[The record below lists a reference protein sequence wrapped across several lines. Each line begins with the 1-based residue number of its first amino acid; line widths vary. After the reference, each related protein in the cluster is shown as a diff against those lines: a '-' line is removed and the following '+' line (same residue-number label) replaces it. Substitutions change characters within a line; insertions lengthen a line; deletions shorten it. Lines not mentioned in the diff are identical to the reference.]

1 MRFVGLILSIMIL
14 AGTGI
19 LLVQQGL
26 TGQTLTVRATET
38 SLPAAQTIDA

>member
-38 SLPAAQTIDA
+38 SLPAVDTIGA